1 MVAGSSGGL
10 GEQQRT
16 WARGGGAP
24 SRGSRRAAR
33 MAEAAY
39 LVFAGAARMAAA
51 ALLGEWQRR
60 RAGERLWVLGFAR
73 QGGQRRGFGWL
84 PLPFQSAASTSA

>member
-1 MVAGSSGGL
+1 
-10 GEQQRT
+10 
-16 WARGGGAP
+16 
-24 SRGSRRAAR
+24 

-39 LVFAGAARMAAA
+39 LVFAGA

-73 QGGQRRGFGWL
+73 QGGQRRGGHTWVLL
-84 PLPFQSAASTSA
+84 PEKGLTKTWDYGKLA

>member
-1 MVAGSSGGL
+1 
-10 GEQQRT
+10 
-16 WARGGGAP
+16 
-24 SRGSRRAAR
+24 

-60 RAGERLWVLGFAR
+60 RADERLWVLGFA
-73 QGGQRRGFGWL
+73 W
-84 PLPFQSAASTSA
+84 